1 MANQNGIFIVLK
13 AWLPVTGSISEQ
25 IAKLQMVEK
34 AHASGDYA
42 ELLGAAKVE
51 EIKTEQK
58 TRRIEDEPVTT
69 AETADNSMS
78 LGNGANREATI
89 ASATSIINTSDE
101 AEDASGLK
109 REFDNVPPAGD
120 IDAGPTD
127 DAVPQFLKSKRKAPI
142 AEAAE

>member
-58 TRRIEDEPVTT
+58 TRRVEE
-69 AETADNSMS
+69 
-78 LGNGANREATI
+78 EATGPFVSGCI
-89 ASATSIINTSDE
+89 AGSLEKLNTETETSNTISTLD
-101 AEDASGLK
+101 DASGLK
-109 REFDNVPPAGD
+109 QEFDNVPPVGD
-120 IDAGPTD
+120 IDADPAPSD
-127 DAVPQFLKSKRKAPI
+127 EAVPQFLKGKRKAPV

>member
-58 TRRIEDEPVTT
+58 TRRVDDEPVTT
-69 AETADNSMS
+69 TENSQ
-78 LGNGANREATI
+78 GTGTE
-89 ASATSIINTSDE
+89 
-101 AEDASGLK
+101 EDASGLK
-109 REFDNVPPAGD
+109 QEFDNVPPAGD
-120 IDAGPTD
+120 IDADPAPSD
-127 DAVPQFLKSKRKAPI
+127 EAVPKFLKGKSKAPV

>member
-58 TRRIEDEPVTT
+58 TRRIEDEPAAPT
-69 AETADNSMS
+69 ET
-78 LGNGANREATI
+78 
-89 ASATSIINTSDE
+89 
-101 AEDASGLK
+101 EDASGLK
-109 REFDNVPPAGD
+109 QEFDNVPPVGD
-120 IDAGPTD
+120 IDADPVD
-127 DAVPQFLKSKRKAPI
+127 PAAVPKFLKGNTRRATP